1 MINERTYS
9 TKLAIERIKDYC
21 SIEDKCQLDIIK
33 KMEEWGILKISQDHI
48 LEILIK
54 EKYLDEERYSRSY
67 CRGKFRMKKWG
78 KIKIIHALRK
88 KKISKVSITK
98 GLEEINDSEYKIE
111 LEKQYQKKKKTT
123 REKNHFIKQKKIATY
138 LISKGYESNLVWD
151 KLKKSTE

>member
-54 EKYLDEERYSRSY
+54 EKYFLTGMYPLFLGTTMHWQPTSRPRYI
-67 CRGKFRMKKWG
+67 GIAVNEKLLQGF
-78 KIKIIHALRK
+78 
-88 KKISKVSITK
+88 T
-98 GLEEINDSEYKIE
+98 SE
-111 LEKQYQKKKKTT
+111 
-123 REKNHFIKQKKIATY
+123 
-138 LISKGYESNLVWD
+138 
-151 KLKKSTE
+151 

>member
-111 LEKQYQKKKKTT
+111 LEKQYEKKKKTT